1 MSEKTISKTPGKIP
15 LLHQPLSKHLYKTAV
30 SKFKKLGIETVSD
43 LLFHFPFR
51 YIRWGEKTAI
61 AMLKVGENAAVSA
74 QVKSATWRSIRRG
87 GYIFEATIT
96 DGTDVL
102 SLVFFPRKQHILNYY
117 QRLMKPGQ
125 WGFFEGKVGA
135 GRKFGDPL
143 QLTHPSLVMI
153 DPEDP
158 ASVAE
163 GKALSTQP
171 QPVYHTTDGLSNAVI
186 TKSVR
191 MFLAMLAPADIQEFL
206 PANVLASEKLPGLLQ
221 ALQQIHEPKDES
233 EFEAARNRFKFDEA
247 FVLQTALALSRAR
260 ASARPA
266 PQCPRQENGLLDRF
280 DSGIPFELTAG
291 QTEAGQVLAKSLA
304 GKQASQVLLQG
315 DVGAGKTLV
324 ATRAMVQVVEAGKQ
338 AVLLAPTEVLATQ
351 HFQTLASLLKWD
363 FPSDPALE
371 LLTGSAKTAQRRQV
385 LARAA
390 SGEPGIFVG
399 THALLSEQVQLPELG
414 LVVVDEQHR
423 FGVAQR
429 EKLRQ
434 DPRFNPHLLV
444 MTATPI
450 PRTVAMTMFSDLEV
464 LRLAGRPHE
473 GGNIETFVVYAGSK
487 RGVERTWERAAEE
500 IQAGRRVF
508 VVCPRIE
515 NTDPEPELLDDDAE
529 TLGQATKHPTH
540 TVLDLAG
547 ELRANPVLRG
557 VDIGIMH
564 GRLDAQTKAQTME
577 ELRSGKI
584 QLLVS
589 TTVIEVGVDIPAAT
603 MMVIMDADRFG
614 LSQLHQ
620 LRGRIGRD
628 GSDSLCLA
636 LTWFGPDS
644 TAGQRLDAFRSSD
657 DGFVLAEADFKLR
670 REGDILGSSQSG
682 RSKLKILNLQTD
694 GDIIEKAKE
703 QASKLIEEDPDLNA
717 HVPLAMEIVQ
727 RLDEESQ
734 EYLQKS

>member
-1 MSEKTISKTPGKIP
+1 MSPETISKTPGKIP
-15 LLHQPLSKHLYKTAV
+15 LLQQPLSKHLYKTAV
-30 SKFKKLGIETVSD
+30 SKFRKLGIETVGE

-51 YIRWGEKTAI
+51 YIRWGQKSAI
-61 AMLKVGENAAVSA
+61 AALKIGENATVSA
-74 QVKSATWRSIRRG
+74 QVKNATWRSIRRG
-87 GYIFEATIT
+87 GYLFEATIT
-96 DGTDVL
+96 DGTDIL
-102 SLVFFPRKQHILNYY
+102 SLVFFPRRQHTLDYY
-117 QRLMKPGQ
+117 RRLMKPGQ
-125 WGFFEGKVGA
+125 WGFFEGKVEA
-135 GRKFGDPL
+135 PRKFGDPL
-143 QLTHPSLVMI
+143 QLKHPSLVMI

-186 TKSVR
+186 TKSIR
-191 MFLAMLAPADIQEFL
+191 MLLGLIGPKDIQEFL
-206 PANVLASEKLPGLLQ
+206 PENIRNEENLIGIEK
-221 ALQQIHEPKDES
+221 ALRLIHEPVTEDDI
-233 EFEAARNRFKFDEA
+233 EAARKRFKFDEA
-247 FVLQTALALSRAR
+247 FILQTALAMSRTR
-260 ASARPA
+260 ATSRPA
-266 PQCPRQENGLLDRF
+266 PACPKQQGGLAERF
-280 DSGIPFELTAG
+280 DQGLPFPLTPG
-291 QTEAGQVLAKSLA
+291 QIEAGENLSTAL
-304 GKQASQVLLQG
+304 GKETAAQILLQG

-324 ATRAMVQVVEAGKQ
+324 ATRAMVQVVESGKQ
-338 AVLLAPTEVLATQ
+338 AVLLAPTEVLANQ
-351 HFQTLASLLKWD
+351 HYLTLASLLKWD
-363 FPSDPALE
+363 RPGDPTLE
-371 LLTGSAKTAQRRQV
+371 LLTGSAKATQRRQV

-390 SGEPGIFVG
+390 SGEPGIYVG

-473 GGNIETFVVYAGSK
+473 GGNIETFVVYAGSV

-515 NTDPEPELLDDDAE
+515 NTDPEPEPLDDDLVGTERKPTAAVLELAE
-529 TLGQATKHPTH
+529 Q
-540 TVLDLAG
+540 
-547 ELRANPVLRG
+547 LRSLPVLKSA
-557 VDIGIMH
+557 DIGIMH
-564 GRLDAQTKAQTME
+564 SRLDPQVKTQTME

-589 TTVIEVGVDIPAAT
+589 TTVIEVGVDIPAAS

-628 GSDSLCLA
+628 GSNSLCLA

-657 DGFVLAEADFKLR
+657 DGFVLAEADFRLR
-670 REGDILGSSQSG
+670 REGDILGSAQSG
-682 RSKLKILNLQTD
+682 RSRLKMLDLQAD
-694 GDIIEKAKE
+694 AD
-703 QASKLIEEDPDLNA
+703 LIERARDQANCLVESDPDLNN
-717 HVPLAMEIVQ
+717 HVPLAVEMVK